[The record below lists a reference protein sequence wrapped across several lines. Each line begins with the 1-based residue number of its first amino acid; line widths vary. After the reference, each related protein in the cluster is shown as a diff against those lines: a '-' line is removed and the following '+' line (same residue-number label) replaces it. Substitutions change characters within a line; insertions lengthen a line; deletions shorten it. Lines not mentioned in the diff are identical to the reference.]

1 MAENWLRLPLLL
13 LFVLVGN
20 LQRQM
25 LAQTSAQAAQPA
37 RLTAAQWKEDLQEL
51 VQLLEQKHPN
61 PYTQISQAQFDALRR
76 AIERDLP
83 KLSQPEIIVR
93 LMKLVSAIRDGH
105 TTLHPVD
112 PNGFNQWFPISF
124 YKFSDGIYVVAA
136 DKRYQDLIGG
146 KVLSLG
152 KATAETAFEQTADLL
167 SSDNDFGRAWN
178 TFFLSSGD
186 ALAALRVIERAA
198 ELPLEV
204 VGKDG
209 QRRKAT
215 IAAINLPYSL
225 EHRFWGE
232 MFPPGA
238 SKFADSYLTGFESAS
253 LGEWRKRDLKQQ
265 THLPLHLRSRRAYWY
280 AWLPEQKAIY
290 LHMTHTT
297 ADGRGEFRSFKEFY
311 DHVFQVAEA
320 NAAEKFILDIR
331 YNSGGDGTALI
342 PFVHKFIRSSRFNEP
357 GRLFTI
363 TGRKTYSAGV
373 MLYDLMLK
381 HTNTILVG
389 EPAGAPRSSYGDAG
403 TFHLKHSRLQVE
415 ISSVYWQLT
424 NSADKSRYQ
433 PVDVPAV
440 FASRE
445 YFSGADPA
453 VDSIL
458 SLPGRYKSLPE
469 VLLED
474 GGAALK
480 RDYAERQA
488 RFGKYDWWKAFDETA
503 MRFAARDL
511 MKAGKPADGK
521 AGFEILLAQYPQSWR
536 AWRDYGNALLA
547 AGEKAEALRCFRRGL
562 EINPG
567 YDEFRSKIK
576 ELQQPAPQ
584 SKLEQ

>member
-1 MAENWLRLPLLL
+1 MTVHWRNVLLL
-13 LFVLVGN
+13 SVLI
-20 LQRQM
+20 
-25 LAQTSAQAAQPA
+25 TSVVCGQQPESKPLSAGIAQA
-37 RLTAAQWKEDLQEL
+37 RLSATRWKEDLNEL

-61 PYTQISQAQFDALRR
+61 PYTRISRAQFNTLRR
-76 AIERDLP
+76 ALERDLP
-83 KLSQPEIIVR
+83 RLSDREIIVR

-112 PNGFNQWFPISF
+112 PNGFNHWFPVSF
-124 YKFSDGIYVVAA
+124 YKFSDGFYVVAA

-146 KVLSLG
+146 KVVAIGNVS
-152 KATAETAFEQTADLL
+152 AEAGFEKTADLL
-167 SSDNDFGRAWN
+167 SSDNDFGREWN
-178 TFFLSSGD
+178 TFFLSNGD
-186 ALAALRVIERAA
+186 ALTGLRVIERAA

-209 QRRKAT
+209 QPRKTT
-215 IAAINLPYSL
+215 IAAVNLPYSL

-238 SKFADSYLTGFESAS
+238 SKLADSYVAGFESAS

-290 LHMTHTT
+290 LHMTHVT

-311 DHVFQVAEA
+311 DHVFQVAEE

-331 YNSGGDGTALI
+331 YNSGGDGSVLI
-342 PFVHKFIRSSRFNEP
+342 PFIHKFIRSSRFNEP

-415 ISSVYWQLT
+415 ISSVHWQLT
-424 NSADKSRYQ
+424 SSADKSRYQ
-433 PVDVPAV
+433 PVDLPAV
-440 FASRE
+440 FTARE
-445 YFSGADPA
+445 YFTGADPA
-453 VDSIL
+453 LDYIL
-458 SLPGRYKSLPE
+458 SLPARYQSIPE
-469 VLLED
+469 ILLAKGD
-474 GGAALK
+474 AAV
-480 RDYAERQA
+480 RQEYADRKA
-488 RFGKYDWWKAFDETA
+488 RYGKYEWWKAFDESA
-503 MRFAARDL
+503 LRFAARDL
-511 MKAGKPADGK
+511 MKAGKRADGK
-521 AGFEILLAQYPQSWR
+521 AGFEILLEQYPHAWR

-547 AGEKAEALRCFRRGL
+547 AGDKAEALQCFKKGL

-567 YDEFRSKIK
+567 YVEFRDRIN
-576 ELQQPAPQ
+576 EL
-584 SKLEQ
+584 ER

>member
-1 MAENWLRLPLLL
+1 MTVHWRTAL
-13 LFVLVGN
+13 LFLVLIASVVC
-20 LQRQM
+20 
-25 LAQTSAQAAQPA
+25 AQQPESKPSPARIAQA
-37 RLTAAQWKEDLQEL
+37 RLSATQWKEDLNEL
-51 VQLLEQKHPN
+51 VRLLEQKHPN
-61 PYTQISQAQFDALRR
+61 LYSRISKTQFAALRR
-76 AIERDLP
+76 SIERDLP
-83 KLSQPEIIVR
+83 NLSEREIIVR

-112 PNGFNQWFPISF
+112 PNGFNHWFPVSF
-124 YKFSDGIYVVAA
+124 YKFSDGFYVVAA
-136 DKRYQDLIGG
+136 DKRYQGLIGG
-146 KVLSLG
+146 KVINIGNVS
-152 KATAETAFEQTADLL
+152 AAVAFEKTADLL
-167 SSDNDFGRAWN
+167 SSDNDFGREWN

-186 ALAALRVIERAA
+186 ALAALRVIERAE
-198 ELPLEV
+198 ELPMEML
-204 VGKDG
+204 GKDG
-209 QRRKAT
+209 KPIKAT
-215 IAAINLPYSL
+215 LTAVNLPYSL

-232 MFPPGA
+232 MFPPG
-238 SKFADSYLTGFESAS
+238 SNKFADSYLAGFESAS

-290 LHMTHTT
+290 LHMTHVT
-297 ADGRGEFRSFKEFY
+297 ADGRGEFRSFKEFH

-331 YNSGGDGTALI
+331 YNSGGDGSVLI
-342 PFVHKFIRSSRFNEP
+342 PFIHKFIRSSRFNEP

-403 TFHLKHSRLQVE
+403 AFHLKHSRLQIE
-415 ISSVYWQLT
+415 ISSVHWQLT

-433 PVDVPAV
+433 PVDAPAV
-440 FASRE
+440 FSSRE

-453 VDSIL
+453 VDYIL

-469 VLLED
+469 VLLEA
-474 GGAALK
+474 GGAAFK
-480 RDYAERQA
+480 REYAERQA
-488 RFGKYDWWKAFDETA
+488 RYSKYGWWKAFDETA
-503 MRFAARDL
+503 LRYAARDL
-511 MKAGKPADGK
+511 MKAGKRDDGK

-536 AWRDYGNALLA
+536 AWRDFGNALLA
-547 AGEKAEALRCFRRGL
+547 AGEKAEALRCFRKGL

-567 YDEFRSKIK
+567 YDEFRNKIR
-576 ELQQPAPQ
+576 ELEKG
-584 SKLEQ
+584 S